1 MIVAPRLLL
10 LYTQTYINIVYCIAV
25 SNLDK
30 LIRAFEQFPGIGGRQ
45 ARRFAF
51 HILTLPES
59 DSRELAELIA
69 NLPGSVIE
77 CTSCRRFFTRAGG
90 TATDCGICTDSERD
104 RSKLLVVAQDNDITA
119 IERSGV
125 YDGLYFVLGGTL
137 PLLDKKE
144 HNKLRGNG
152 LRHIVETRLS
162 EQLSEIILAFAINP
176 DGENTSRFVE
186 KLLED
191 TLQGTGTKISYLG
204 RGLST
209 GSELEYADP
218 DTIKNALTNRS

>member
-1 MIVAPRLLL
+1 M
-10 LYTQTYINIVYCIAV
+10 

-30 LIRAFEQFPGIGGRQ
+30 LIRLFEQFPGIGARQ
-45 ARRFAF
+45 AKRFAF
-51 HILTLPES
+51 HILTLPET
-59 DSRELAELIA
+59 DTRELSELIA
-69 NLPGSVIE
+69 DLQGSVIE
-77 CTSCRRFFTRAGG
+77 CTSCRRFFARNGG
-90 TATDCGICTDSERD
+90 GNECNICSDGERD
-104 RSKLLVVAQDNDITA
+104 RTKLMVISQDNDITA

-144 HNKLRGNG
+144 QNKLRGNG
-152 LRHIVETRLS
+152 LKHVVEERLGQ
-162 EQLSEIILAFAINP
+162 ELTEVILGFAVNP
-176 DGENTSRFVE
+176 DGENTSRYVE

-191 TLQGTGTKISYLG
+191 TLKDTPVTISHLG

-209 GSELEYADP
+209 GSELEYADA

>member
-1 MIVAPRLLL
+1 M
-10 LYTQTYINIVYCIAV
+10 

-30 LIRAFEQFPGIGGRQ
+30 LIRLFEQFPGIGTRQ
-45 ARRFAF
+45 AKRFAF

-59 DSRELAELIA
+59 DTRELSALIA
-69 NLPGSVIE
+69 DLQGSVIE
-77 CTSCRRFFTRAGG
+77 CTSCRRFFARNGG
-90 TATDCGICTDSERD
+90 VATECNICSDSTRD
-104 RSKLLVVAQDNDITA
+104 RSKLLVVSQDNDITA

-137 PLLDKKE
+137 PLLNKNE

-152 LRHIVETRLS
+152 LKHVVTERL
-162 EQLSEIILAFAINP
+162 EEELKEIILGFAVNP

-186 KLLED
+186 KLLEE
-191 TLQGTGTKISYLG
+191 TLGGTTVKIAHLG

-209 GSELEYADP
+209 GSELEYADA